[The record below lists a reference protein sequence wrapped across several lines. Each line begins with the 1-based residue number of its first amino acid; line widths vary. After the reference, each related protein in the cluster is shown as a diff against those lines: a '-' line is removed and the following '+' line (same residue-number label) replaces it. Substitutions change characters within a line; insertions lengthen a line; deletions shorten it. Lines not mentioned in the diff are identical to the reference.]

1 MEDAS
6 LLASLSWF
14 FAALFDGS
22 LWSNKGFWSGVMRAG
37 VSWTMLYGYIG
48 LVVALLVAT
57 IVSSRIGEAVRGVI
71 DGVASKL
78 GRWVCWFALIMVVQ
92 QILVVF
98 MQAIFKTPIMS
109 IAPFGVGLSQTPQ
122 WFGEELRLYN
132 ALLIALGSAFTF
144 LEGGHVR
151 VDLIYGGVSFR
162 VKRAIDL
169 FGSLF
174 FMMPLMMTIYFFSW
188 GLMWRSIASSSVN
201 PFRDSYRWRGWQLEA
216 STNPSGFNEVYLY
229 KILIFVFAVLMLF
242 QALSMA
248 LRCIQELKEGEPEGG
263 DPQAIQ
269 H

>member
-6 LLASLSWF
+6 LLAGLSWF
-14 FAALFDGS
+14 ISALQDGS
-22 LWSNKGFWSGVMRAG
+22 LWGNKVFWTGVMRAG
-37 VSWTMLYGYIG
+37 VSWPVLYGYIAIATG
-48 LVVALLVAT
+48 LLVAT
-57 IVSSRIGEAVRGVI
+57 LFSSRIGETTRGII
-71 DGVASKL
+71 DGFASRL
-78 GRWVCWFALIMVVQ
+78 GRFVCWFAVIMVVQ
-92 QILVVF
+92 QILVVM

-109 IAPFGVGLSQTPQ
+109 VAPFGVGISETPQ

-144 LEGGHVR
+144 LQGGHVR

-162 VKRAIDL
+162 TKRFIDL

-174 FMMPLMMTIYFFSW
+174 LMTPLMMTIYFFSW
-188 GLMWRSIASSSVN
+188 GLMWRSIASASAN
-201 PFRDSYRWRGWQLEA
+201 PYRDSYRWRGWQLEA

-229 KILIFVFAVLMLF
+229 KILIFIFAVLMLF

-263 DPQAIQ
+263 DPQIIQ

>member
-1 MEDAS
+1 MEDAG
-6 LLASLSWF
+6 LLAGLSWF
-14 FAALFDGS
+14 ISALLDGT

-37 VSWTMLYGYIG
+37 VSWTVLYGYIAI
-48 LVVALLVAT
+48 VVALLAAT
-57 IVSSRIGEAVRGVI
+57 LVSSRIGERTRGVI
-71 DGVASKL
+71 DSFSSKI
-78 GRWVCWFALIMVVQ
+78 GRFVCWFALVMVVQ
-92 QILVVF
+92 QILVVM

-109 IAPFGVGLSQTPQ
+109 VAPFGVGINATPQ

-144 LEGGHVR
+144 LQGGHVR

-162 VKRAIDL
+162 AKRIIDL
-169 FGSLF
+169 VGSLF
-174 FMMPLMMTIYFFSW
+174 LMTPLMMTIYFFSW
-188 GLMWRSIASSSVN
+188 GFMWRSIASSSAN
-201 PFRDSYRWRGWQLEA
+201 PYRDSYKWRGWQLEA

-229 KILIFVFAVLMLF
+229 KILILIFAVLMLL

-263 DPQAIQ
+263 DPQIIQ